1 MASSKLKQTRSPED
15 EQAKLDMSP
24 MIDMVFLLLIFFIVN
39 ATAIIVKTDPDVVP
53 PVAKNS
59 KRQEDGRGR
68 IVINVR
74 QDGTFTGEDFT
85 VILADDKDIVDLVK
99 RERDKI
105 IPLGIVPKLHLRG
118 DQEAVF
124 KYSRTA
130 IRAAAE
136 AGVDQVVFA
145 VYERGRGG
153 GAKKK

>member
-1 MASSKLKQTRSPED
+1 MASSKLKASRTPED

-74 QDGTFTGEDFT
+74 QDGTFTGENFN
-85 VILADDKDIVDLVK
+85 VILADEKDIVDLVK

-136 AGVDQVVFA
+136 AGEAAEHAGLSDGSLWQGFW
-145 VYERGRGG
+145 
-153 GAKKK
+153 